1 MKHIGIIQRTRLA
14 LFAAVAIGWAC
25 LAKAGDEEKEYAYL
39 GVYVESIPEMLGE
52 HLGIQP
58 GVGVVI
64 EGVIEGGPAEAA
76 GLMKNDLILKFDDQ
90 ILIGTK
96 QAVTLVKISE
106 PGSVHELSI
115 MRKGE
120 KQTVSVTLGSK
131 KMKPKKKVEEQ
142 SRMFPSPP
150 KSPNVPALPRFDRN
164 HAIRSLKD
172 LSMDGN
178 RIVYLGEGGEIDFET
193 SMELNE
199 EIDTMVKRVQLAVSE
214 VEGVS
219 APTIV
224 LHDEERVFEFFDDSG
239 MSYTVVDSGEE
250 CELTIVNAEG
260 KSEFEGIL
268 DDEALAR
275 LPESIRTELPRIQ
288 KIVRIEKIEA
298 PKWGVPTPH
307 EESF

>member
-1 MKHIGIIQRTRLA
+1 MKHIGLIQRTRLA
-14 LFAAVAIGWAC
+14 LLAAVAIGWAC
-25 LAKAGDEEKEYAYL
+25 LARAGDEGKEYAYL

-52 HLGIQP
+52 HLGLQP
-58 GVGVVI
+58 GVGVVV
-64 EGVIEGGPAEAA
+64 EGVIEGGPADAA

-90 ILIGTK
+90 LLIGTK

-131 KMKPKKKVEEQ
+131 KIKAKKKAEEQ
-142 SRMFPSPP
+142 SQMLPGAPAVPP
-150 KSPNVPALPRFDRN
+150 LPLLERK
-164 HAIRSLKD
+164 HAIRGLRD
-172 LSMDGN
+172 LGMDRN
-178 RIVYLGEGGEIDFET
+178 RIVYLGESGEIDFET

-199 EIDTMVKRVQLAVSE
+199 EIETMVKRVQLAVSD
-214 VEGVS
+214 VGGVA

-224 LHDEERVFEFFDDSG
+224 LHDEERVFEFSDDSG
-239 MSYTVVDSGEE
+239 MNYTVVDSGEE
-250 CELTIVNAEG
+250 CELTIVNADG
-260 KSEFEGIL
+260 KSEFEGIM
-268 DDEALAR
+268 DDEALAM
-275 LPESIRTELPRIQ
+275 LPESIRKELPRIQ